1 MLRSSRITASS
12 CASRGWRAYSSKTAA
27 NKRGIPPAAKSS
39 NEAKDLILS
48 VLQSA
53 ATKREAKT
61 YISRYAPL
69 TGVELQKKKEGLVQR
84 LLGVGK
90 DLEVEE
96 VTTEQHTPDGLL
108 GDSEGTLR
116 VAIIKI
122 RDLKHIEDDVI
133 AQIGETI
140 ARLSRLGVSP
150 IVVVDAGKARNDFL
164 KLDNKPFRH
173 YQKLILQKVFKIS
186 DAIDSA
192 SPDVGARPIEGLFS
206 LNKKGLRL
214 AMPQMLMHPL
224 SHGKVPVLAPL
235 AYDDVTSEEKLV
247 MADDVVHFLTQ
258 KLAEVPANI
267 LSVEKI
273 IFVDPLG
280 GIPSVERSG
289 AHVFV
294 NLKQELSDIAAE
306 LHMGFIPPA
315 QREVHLANLKA
326 MHKALKLLPPTASGL
341 ITTPAVA
348 AIPSVG
354 RNPIIYNVLTDRPVI
369 SPSLPVELKKTPT
382 LETTLLREG
391 MPVIT
396 LKSDKGLNLITE
408 HEKGN
413 IDLDRLWHL
422 IEDSF
427 GRRIDKQHYLNRV
440 NGKIAGIIIAG
451 DYEGAAIIT
460 WEDID
465 PVKAQEDRDAADRAA
480 AEAAAAYAAGIPL
493 PSPPLYEKLG
503 DAVPLNPNQV
513 AYLDKFAVLKRSQGS
528 SSVADVVFKGMV
540 MSQFPNELLWRSR
553 KDNPVNKWY
562 FDRSRGSLKI
572 PGSEWCMFW
581 TGQKTREEY
590 LERFVDICT
599 RIEPS
604 LREEL

>member
-1 MLRSSRITASS
+1 MLRSSRITAGT
-12 CASRGWRAYSSKTAA
+12 CVSRGWHSYTTKTPTKTA
-27 NKRGIPPAAKSS
+27 IPPAAKSS

-90 DLEVEE
+90 
-96 VTTEQHTPDGLL
+96 EQDNKEIENLTGHAPEGLL

-122 RDLKHIEDDVI
+122 RDIKSIEDDLI
-133 AQIGETI
+133 AQMGETI

-186 DAIDSA
+186 DAIDAA

-206 LNKKGLRL
+206 MNKKGLRL

-326 MHKALKLLPPTASGL
+326 MHKALKFLPPTASGL

-480 AEAAAAYAAGIPL
+480 AEAAAAYAAGIPFLRRLCIRNWEMPCLLTPTKWRILISL
-493 PSPPLYEKLG
+493 P
-503 DAVPLNPNQV
+503 
-513 AYLDKFAVLKRSQGS
+513 F
-528 SSVADVVFKGMV
+528 
-540 MSQFPNELLWRSR
+540 
-553 KDNPVNKWY
+553 
-562 FDRSRGSLKI
+562 
-572 PGSEWCMFW
+572 
-581 TGQKTREEY
+581 
-590 LERFVDICT
+590 
-599 RIEPS
+599 
-604 LREEL
+604 

>member
-1 MLRSSRITASS
+1 MLRSLPLKHTVRHIRHKSTLEKLA
-12 CASRGWRAYSSKTAA
+12 
-27 NKRGIPPAAKSS
+27 IPPAAKSS
-39 NEAKDLILS
+39 KEAKDLILS

-69 TGVELQKKKEGLVQR
+69 TGVELQRKKEGLVQR

-90 DLEVEE
+90 QTEEGAAVGE
-96 VTTEQHTPDGLL
+96 VTSTTPDGLL

-122 RDLKHIEDDVI
+122 RDIKSIEDELVS
-133 AQIGETI
+133 QIGETI

-186 DAIDSA
+186 DAIDAA
-192 SPDVGARPIEGLFS
+192 SPDGGVGARPIEGLFS
-206 LNKKGLRL
+206 ISSKGLKFL
-214 AMPQMLMHPL
+214 MPQMLMHPL

-235 AYDDVTSEEKLV
+235 AYDEATSEEKLV
-247 MADDVVHFLTQ
+247 MADDVIHFLTQ
-258 KLAEVPANI
+258 KLADIPANI

-326 MHKALKLLPPTASGL
+326 MHKALKFLPPTASGL

-348 AIPSVG
+348 AMPSSR

-396 LKSDKGLNLITE
+396 LKSEEGLNLIAE

-427 GRRIDKQHYLNRV
+427 GRRIDKEHYLNRV

-465 PVKAQEDRDAADRAA
+465 PVKAQEDREAADLAA
-480 AEAAAAYAAGIPL
+480 AEAAAAYAAGMPL
-493 PSPPLYEKLG
+493 PSPPLYQRLG
-503 DAVPLNPNQV
+503 DAVPLNPNKV

-540 MSQFPNELLWRSR
+540 MTQFPNELLWRSR
-553 KDNPVNKWY
+553 KNNPVNKWY
-562 FDRSRGSLKI
+562 FDRSKGSLKI
-572 PGSEWCMFW
+572 PNSDWCMFW
-581 TGQKTREEY
+581 TGRKTREEF
-590 LERFVDICT
+590 LERFMDICT
-599 RIEPS
+599 RVEPS